1 MRGVMLA
8 ILALFSFLLFFVTM
22 IVGGG
27 FILTTLFPAILL
39 WEAVLIWMGIILALM
54 LSIFLIATSNAYESE
69 S

>member
-1 MRGVMLA
+1 MRGIMLA
-8 ILALFSFLLFFVTM
+8 ILALFNFLLFFVTM

-39 WEAVLIWMGIILALM
+39 WEAMLIWMGIILILM